1 MEIYKIPK
9 NVTETLESVSLLF
22 ELYKADRQTIGKMGI
37 KIK

>member
-22 ELYKADRQTIGKMGI
+22 ELYNAERQTIGRIGI
-37 KIK
+37 NNK